1 MNMMDY
7 IIQFPEQI
15 KAGLKIAEGTPL
27 KSCDRKIEN
36 LVICGL
42 GGSGIGGKI
51 VSDICRYDINIP
63 VTICNDYR
71 LPNCI
76 SNNTLVIVSS
86 YSGNTEETLTAM
98 NSAIEIGAELACI
111 TSGGKVLELAKKH
124 NFNAI
129 VVPGGHPPR
138 ACLAYSIVQQ
148 FKYLKHYG
156 LTSKDYLLELA
167 QSADLI
173 DNNLELI
180 KSQAKEI
187 SEHLFQGT
195 GVLYAESSYEGVVIR
210 MRQQLNENSKY
221 LCWHHVLPEMN
232 HNELVG
238 WGGGK
243 PEHKVVMLRAEDE
256 HPRTSVRMELCKEI
270 IDKKS
275 STCIVQAKGD
285 TKLQRSI
292 YLILIGDWTSWYLS
306 ELNGVDAIEIDVI
319 NFLKGELAKV

>member
-7 IIQFPEQI
+7 IVQFPEQI
-15 KAGLKIAEGTPL
+15 KAGLKIADATTL
-27 KSCDRKIEN
+27 KACDRKIDN

-51 VSDICRYDINIP
+51 VYDICRYEIKVP

-71 LPNCI
+71 LPNCVG
-76 SNNTLVIVSS
+76 NNTLVIVSS

-98 NSAIEIGAELACI
+98 KAAIELGAEIACI
-111 TSGGKVLELAKKH
+111 TSGGQVLELAQKH
-124 NFNAI
+124 SYNVT

-138 ACLAYSIVQQ
+138 ACLAYSLVQQ
-148 FKYLKHYG
+148 FNYLRHYK
-156 LTSKDYLLELA
+156 LTSTDYLSEL
-167 QSADLI
+167 SESVDLI
-173 DNNLELI
+173 LANLDTI
-180 KSQAKEI
+180 KEQAKEI
-187 SEHLFQGT
+187 SGHLFEGT
-195 GVLYAESSYEGVVIR
+195 GVLYAESSYEGVAIR
-210 MRQQLNENSKY
+210 MRQQLNENAKY

-243 PEHKVVMLRAEDE
+243 SEHRVVMLRAEDE
-256 HPRTSVRMELCKEI
+256 HPRTAVRMKLCKEI

-275 STCIVQAKGD
+275 ATYTVEAKGR

-292 YLILIGDWTSWYLS
+292 YLILVGDWTSWYLS
-306 ELNGVDAIEIDVI
+306 EMNGVDSIEIDVI
-319 NFLKGELAKV
+319 NYLKGELAKV